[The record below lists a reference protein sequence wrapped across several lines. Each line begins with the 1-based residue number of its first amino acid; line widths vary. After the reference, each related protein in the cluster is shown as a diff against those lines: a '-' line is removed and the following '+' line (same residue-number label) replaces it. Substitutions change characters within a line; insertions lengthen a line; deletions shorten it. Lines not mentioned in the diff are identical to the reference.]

1 MYVKESVYIY
11 DLWSSS
17 FVFLW
22 SSSFVFYSC
31 QLAPCYYISLDDKSP
46 WRTYAILSP
55 YIHLHFNQIAITM
68 AHINSTLSIFSNC
81 CFKSFWPWRQQS
93 MTSYKW
99 ILRESS
105 PTAELYVTWI
115 STMETI
121 SSLELRVILDFSVW
135 ILLDVCSFLL
145 FHSFYWETLLTGC
158 SVLHIF
164 PLCTDR
170 ISGNRM
176 NTVVLLLKGSS
187 W

>member
-11 DLWSSS
+11 DLWSAS

-22 SSSFVFYSC
+22 SSFVFYSC

-105 PTAELYVTWI
+105 PTAELYVYHAPREMA
-115 STMETI
+115 SEGGRGLFTI
-121 SSLELRVILDFSVW
+121 SYKFARVRLRKTRR
-135 ILLDVCSFLL
+135 C
-145 FHSFYWETLLTGC
+145 
-158 SVLHIF
+158 
-164 PLCTDR
+164 
-170 ISGNRM
+170 
-176 NTVVLLLKGSS
+176 
-187 W
+187 

>member
-105 PTAELYVTWI
+105 PTAELYGGDVRN
-115 STMETI
+115 
-121 SSLELRVILDFSVW
+121 LR
-135 ILLDVCSFLL
+135 CSNFVSKL
-145 FHSFYWETLLTGC
+145 SEQMC
-158 SVLHIF
+158 A
-164 PLCTDR
+164 
-170 ISGNRM
+170 
-176 NTVVLLLKGSS
+176 
-187 W
+187 